1 MVWDIVVVSHEI
13 GHNFNSS
20 HTHCYAGVGGN
31 ANDIDHCYGS
41 EGGCYAGSTSLPGG
55 CPGSGMGCG
64 TIMSYCHL
72 LSGGYGNLSLTF
84 GANHPYGIEPGRVPV
99 VMNDHVVNRAA
110 VYPGCLDVIA
120 EGPTLTVSTAGG
132 GSGTVTSNPTGIDC
146 GTDSTESYAD
156 NTVVTLTATPDA
168 GSSFAGFSG
177 DADCSD
183 GSVTMDAS
191 KGCSA
196 TFILLCGNGVLD
208 SGEACDGSDLGGAT
222 CGGCAGTPTCN
233 SDCTIDTSGC
243 TNGVCDASETC
254 ASCPLDCT
262 GTGSSC
268 GDGVCEAGDGED
280 CVSCPSDCN
289 GKGELRY
296 RVLQGKVKAGAPLD
310 GIYIIRTS
318 LPKDVMSADDAVRK
332 HKRLARIEKG
342 FRSMK
347 TVSLNVR
354 SIYHRTEERVRAHV
368 LLCMLAYY
376 VEWHLRHAW
385 APLLFAEETDTSIG
399 RDPVAKAKPS
409 LTVRR
414 KVSTKTTDDGLPVH
428 SLRSLLRHVSSIVIS
443 RCRRLGANS
452 AEPTFDVCTRHD
464 AVHARAFDLIATL

>member
-1 MVWDIVVVSHEI
+1 
-13 GHNFNSS
+13 
-20 HTHCYAGVGGN
+20 
-31 ANDIDHCYGS
+31 
-41 EGGCYAGSTSLPGG
+41 
-55 CPGSGMGCG
+55 
-64 TIMSYCHL
+64 MSKH
-72 LSGGYGNLSLTF
+72 F
-84 GANHPYGIEPGRVPV
+84 EV
-99 VMNDHVVNRAA
+99 
-110 VYPGCLDVIA
+110 DVA
-120 EGPTLTVSTAGG
+120 
-132 GSGTVTSNPTGIDC
+132 
-146 GTDSTESYAD
+146 
-156 NTVVTLTATPDA
+156 
-168 GSSFAGFSG
+168 
-177 DADCSD
+177 
-183 GSVTMDAS
+183 
-191 KGCSA
+191 
-196 TFILLCGNGVLD
+196 
-208 SGEACDGSDLGGAT
+208 
-222 CGGCAGTPTCN
+222 
-233 SDCTIDTSGC
+233 
-243 TNGVCDASETC
+243 
-254 ASCPLDCT
+254 
-262 GTGSSC
+262 
-268 GDGVCEAGDGED
+268 
-280 CVSCPSDCN
+280 
-289 GKGELRY
+289 KGELRY
-296 RVLQGKVKAGAPLD
+296 RVLQGKVKAEAALD

-332 HKRLARIEKG
+332 YKRLAPIEKG

-354 SIYHRTEERVRAHV
+354 PIYHRTEERVRAHV